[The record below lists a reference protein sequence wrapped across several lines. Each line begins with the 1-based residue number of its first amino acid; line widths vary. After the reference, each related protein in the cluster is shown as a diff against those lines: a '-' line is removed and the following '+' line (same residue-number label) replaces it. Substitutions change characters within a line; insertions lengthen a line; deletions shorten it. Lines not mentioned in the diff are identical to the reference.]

1 MATKRTVN
9 QAGLG
14 DEESPSMKRQS
25 SEAQS
30 FSPESYFRDLG
41 IDMTGAQDLQADEA
55 YLYNALDSTNQA
67 QASAI
72 DHVPPQENLDPT
84 FLPIDLAN
92 RTADLVPDEPAS
104 TADNGPAPLVEQSSS
119 ASEDVSGG
127 DDGDEIS
134 PAGGVSASQDS
145 PAKGGSAESNN
156 APAEHSATTAAV
168 SQEGNPAPPKKRKGR
183 PPGSRNNTT
192 RASRKQQK
200 NEDSSEM
207 TDDDKDDRK
216 SSATMRGIYAKKL
229 PPKPNTAGE
238 VEETETSDEEEETNE
253 GGKKKKKAKRGKKG
267 KNGKKDPS
275 RTSIACDNCK
285 VRKAKCDKGLFGC
298 KKCKTLNRTCW
309 VTDPIWLRTERR
321 GAHILMRRKI
331 MHLEWY
337 KKCLESTVRSKYS
350 REKVLERQIQEAGL
364 VPVPEEPLGIDP
376 ADPLMQ
382 QTIRYLKQSRH
393 GGNTNDGYPIEFNTQ
408 GPNDLEDLIS
418 SPLGGHPE
426 DHPERHPEYN
436 TQGDADLEDYT
447 DAGCNDT
454 TPSKIRQVFE
464 RNAKALAPGP
474 AETRQN
480 EVMPGQV
487 NNDNN
492 RPAHP
497 TSRRPSSHGTI
508 PYPTT
513 PPTAAYGIR
522 YPQVNLGQQG
532 GLQQEPTYNA
542 QLNQLATGQFPPL
555 PPTTPFMPHANP
567 SFFPTPPGNQQ
578 LRPQLQEQQQQQR
591 HAAQY
596 RQPQGH
602 LNNGSNSAERSN
614 NVPAPPASESST
626 SSSHWHRAESA
637 SNLSSNNMFTQSAR
651 QVHPNAYTEELNRYH
666 YQQQMTNT
674 NLTATPQPPTGY
686 STYAPYEHDNLGQG
700 EPQSAVNAYGELPEV
715 PDSQLERMVPNE
727 LGSLLPP

>member
-41 IDMTGAQDLQADEA
+41 IDMTGAQDLQADEI

-104 TADNGPAPLVEQSSS
+104 TANNGPAPLVEQSSS

-156 APAEHSATTAAV
+156 APAEHSATTAAANVQV

-192 RASRKQQK
+192 RASRKQQN

-238 VEETETSDEEEETNE
+238 DEETETSDEEETNE

-267 KNGKKDPS
+267 KN
-275 RTSIACDNCK
+275 
-285 VRKAKCDKGLFGC
+285 
-298 KKCKTLNRTCW
+298 
-309 VTDPIWLRTERR
+309 
-321 GAHILMRRKI
+321 
-331 MHLEWY
+331 
-337 KKCLESTVRSKYS
+337 
-350 REKVLERQIQEAGL
+350 

-487 NNDNN
+487 NNNNN

-522 YPQVNLGQQG
+522 YPQVSLGQQG

-578 LRPQLQEQQQQQR
+578 LRPQLQEQQQQQQQR

-637 SNLSSNNMFTQSAR
+637 SNLSSNNMFTQSAP

-666 YQQQMTNT
+666 YQQQVTNA

-715 PDSQLERMVPNE
+715 PGSQLERYFTAGDLSNYHTND
-727 LGSLLPP
+727 GSLGWYTTNSVPSYPLEAMGIAAVASSSNVSHAPLSAATTVTNYDALAPPAPPKKSRKGGGGRKKKQQQQQ